1 MESKQVTESVI
12 HIDGEKVADS
22 VRELFSALGLNP
34 DGDLAATPQRIADF
48 YSEFFVSLHESP
60 PELTLYPVKDAA
72 KETIAIREIPFYSFC
87 SHHLLPFF
95 GAISVAYVPARD
107 EVLGFSGI
115 VRIIRYFSQRPTL
128 QEILASSI
136 AQDMFRRL
144 GGNSVYVEVRARQL
158 CTEMR
163 GVRTVGL
170 ETVSSALVGG
180 NETWRNHA
188 QRLLINPSSEK
199 FVP

>member
-1 MESKQVTESVI
+1 MDSN
-12 HIDGEKVADS
+12 HHDGTLPTVDNKRIAMAMH
-22 VRELFSALGLNP
+22 ELFNAIGLP
-34 DGDLAATPQRIADF
+34 TDGDLAATPQRIADF
-48 YSEFFVSLHESP
+48 YTEFFSAMHEPP
-60 PELTLYPVKDAA
+60 PELALYPVKDAA

-95 GAISVAYVPARD
+95 GAVSVAYVPARD

-115 VRIIRYFSQRPTL
+115 VRIIRYFSQQPTL

-136 AQDMFRRL
+136 AQDMYRRL
-144 GGNSVYVEVRARQL
+144 GGSSVYVEVRARQL

-188 QRLLINPSSEK
+188 QRLFSTPSSDK